1 MKSYQE
7 VQQYKRNYYLL
18 NKRKLCEYSKN
29 YYLYSKCNHD
39 MSNEEISKSLQDFIK
54 KYKSNYKKK
63 KDNNKI
69 NIKKKNIII
78 SFN

>member
-7 VQQYKRNYYLL
+7 IQMYKRAYYLV

-29 YYLYSKCNHD
+29 YYLYSKCNRD
-39 MSNEEISKSLQDFIK
+39 MSNTEISESLKQFMK
-54 KYKSNYKKK
+54 KYKSNY
-63 KDNNKI
+63 NKNQGGKIEIKRKEI
-69 NIKKKNIII
+69 NI